1 MAWFEDR
8 FDAFIDQ
15 LTRFGLE
22 YWRRYYGPYKAK
34 VISNND
40 PSGLGKV
47 LVNCPRSRLGPGN
60 SKWVNPMMMGAGPQC
75 GVFWPPENDDYVFV
89 FFDNGDPTRPCG
101 YLGGWYAEGEL
112 HEHLETEDDGSPKQR
127 GFRTPGGHLVSLS
140 DKDGEERVLIR
151 HKDGTIV
158 EWTSSGKVQMGKEG
172 GAFEPMLKGDTV
184 KQWLES
190 HTHPHSWGPT
200 GPPISPLP
208 PTALSDDSETS

>member
-1 MAWFEDR
+1 MAWFNDK

-40 PSGLGKV
+40 PSGTGRV
-47 LVNCPRSRLGPGN
+47 LVNCPRSRLGEGN
-60 SKWVNPMMMGAGPQC
+60 SKWVLPMMSGAGPQC
-75 GVFWPPENDDYVFV
+75 GMFWPPEKDDYVFV
-89 FFDNGDPTRPCG
+89 FFDNGDPERPCG
-101 YLGGWYAEGEL
+101 YLGGWYAEGEIHPDL
-112 HEHLETEDDGSPKQR
+112 DTESDGSPKQR
-127 GFRTPGGHLVSLS
+127 GFRTPGGHLISLS
-140 DKDGEERVLIR
+140 DKGGEERVLIR

-158 EWTSSGKVQMGKEG
+158 EWTSGGKVQIGKEG
-172 GAFEPMLKGDTV
+172 GSFEPLLKGTAV
-184 KQWLES
+184 KQYIDS